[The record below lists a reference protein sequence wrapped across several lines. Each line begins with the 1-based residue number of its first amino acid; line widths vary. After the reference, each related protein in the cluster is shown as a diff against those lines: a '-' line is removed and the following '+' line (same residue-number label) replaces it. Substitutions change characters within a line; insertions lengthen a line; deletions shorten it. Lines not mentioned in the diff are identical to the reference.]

1 MVKKIFLLLT
11 LFSLV
16 TLSRESLCQVDSQ
29 IDKDSTYKLDEFP
42 SGLMNLKFNKISTNI
57 IFPLEALENEVYE
70 GFVYCSFK
78 INEVGQLYD
87 INAFRYSNE
96 VFVKNALKYFN
107 ELRVAVDTVQINVT
121 YQLKLNFKI
130 E

>member
-1 MVKKIFLLLT
+1 MVNKIFLLLT
-11 LFSLV
+11 LCFLLTSSL
-16 TLSRESLCQVDSQ
+16 ESFCQVDDQ

-42 SGLMNLKFNKISTNI
+42 SGLMNLKFNKIATNI
-57 IFPLEALENEVYE
+57 TFPLEALENEVYE
-70 GFVYCSFK
+70 GFVYCSFR

-87 INAFRYSNE
+87 IKAFRYSNE
-96 VFVKNALKYFN
+96 VFVKYALEYFN
-107 ELRVAVDTVQINVT
+107 ELRVAVDTVQINVK